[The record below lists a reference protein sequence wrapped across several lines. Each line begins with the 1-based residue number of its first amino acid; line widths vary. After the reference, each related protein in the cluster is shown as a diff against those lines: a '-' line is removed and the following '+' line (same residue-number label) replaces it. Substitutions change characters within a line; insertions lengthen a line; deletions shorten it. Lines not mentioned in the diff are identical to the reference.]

1 MTEQKE
7 RLKKLYA
14 LALRGV
20 DGEKEQAQ
28 AILDKLLKKYAMTLD
43 DLDDEVIQEYDL
55 EYHGKEQDR
64 ILMQTAYKV
73 TDDKN
78 AFNHLQYNHSGRACR
93 TRLRVRCTAAQKA
106 EIEFLFNFYVRLWE
120 KEKEALL
127 QAFFQKHRIF
137 GNLKD
142 GESGAELSPEEL
154 LKLELMMKGLSDEQ
168 PLKQLT
174 DGAGVC
180 LIMPS
185 VWCYNEECK
194 YLKDNECM
202 ADMIELDEYGACGTF
217 ENYKDDKEY
226 KAEYFIAVNT
236 KDKRHGRAAKRGK
249 KITINGI
256 EFFTDSPPLEG
267 ENAIYIT
274 HARTGLACG
283 TVELVKKHWEQFIK
297 AQEKVADINT
307 LPLAEYD
314 EKTRKY
320 LIKEVSQCAN
330 P

>member
-1 MTEQKE
+1 
-7 RLKKLYA
+7 
-14 LALRGV
+14 
-20 DGEKEQAQ
+20 
-28 AILDKLLKKYAMTLD
+28 
-43 DLDDEVIQEYDL
+43 
-55 EYHGKEQDR
+55 
-64 ILMQTAYKV
+64 
-73 TDDKN
+73 
-78 AFNHLQYNHSGRACR
+78 
-93 TRLRVRCTAAQKA
+93 
-106 EIEFLFNFYVRLWE
+106 
-120 KEKEALL
+120 
-127 QAFFQKHRIF
+127 
-137 GNLKD
+137 
-142 GESGAELSPEEL
+142 
-154 LKLELMMKGLSDEQ
+154 
-168 PLKQLT
+168 
-174 DGAGVC
+174 
-180 LIMPS
+180 MPS

-194 YLKDNECM
+194 YLKSNECM
-202 ADMIELDEYGACGTF
+202 ADMIELDEYDACSTF

-236 KDKRHGRAAKRGK
+236 KDKRRGRAAKRGK

-314 EKTRKY
+314 EKSRKY

>member
-1 MTEQKE
+1 
-7 RLKKLYA
+7 
-14 LALRGV
+14 
-20 DGEKEQAQ
+20 
-28 AILDKLLKKYAMTLD
+28 
-43 DLDDEVIQEYDL
+43 
-55 EYHGKEQDR
+55 
-64 ILMQTAYKV
+64 
-73 TDDKN
+73 
-78 AFNHLQYNHSGRACR
+78 
-93 TRLRVRCTAAQKA
+93 
-106 EIEFLFNFYVRLWE
+106 
-120 KEKEALL
+120 
-127 QAFFQKHRIF
+127 
-137 GNLKD
+137 
-142 GESGAELSPEEL
+142 
-154 LKLELMMKGLSDEQ
+154 
-168 PLKQLT
+168 
-174 DGAGVC
+174 
-180 LIMPS
+180 MPS

-249 KITINGI
+249 KITINGN
-256 EFFTDSPPLEG
+256 EFFTDSPTLEG

>member
-1 MTEQKE
+1 
-7 RLKKLYA
+7 
-14 LALRGV
+14 
-20 DGEKEQAQ
+20 
-28 AILDKLLKKYAMTLD
+28 
-43 DLDDEVIQEYDL
+43 
-55 EYHGKEQDR
+55 
-64 ILMQTAYKV
+64 
-73 TDDKN
+73 
-78 AFNHLQYNHSGRACR
+78 
-93 TRLRVRCTAAQKA
+93 
-106 EIEFLFNFYVRLWE
+106 
-120 KEKEALL
+120 
-127 QAFFQKHRIF
+127 
-137 GNLKD
+137 
-142 GESGAELSPEEL
+142 
-154 LKLELMMKGLSDEQ
+154 
-168 PLKQLT
+168 
-174 DGAGVC
+174 
-180 LIMPS
+180 MPS

-194 YLKDNECM
+194 YLKGNECM
-202 ADMIELDEYGACGTF
+202 ADMIELDEYDACGTF

-274 HARTGLACG
+274 HARTGLTCG

-314 EKTRKY
+314 EKSRKY